1 MVVLTSESLS
11 LLSLKILLYLS
22 IPPRL
27 VLLPPVA
34 ANNTIELLVLKTNIS
49 LKPFKPAA
57 DLEDVVAVDVVLFV
71 MEDVVGVI
79 EGFTDGDA

>member
-1 MVVLTSESLS
+1 VVLTSESLS

-34 ANNTIELLVLKTNIS
+34 A
-49 LKPFKPAA
+49 A